1 MWLILFENTPNGSY
15 YKQNS
20 SVLNI
25 QMSWLYGMQ
34 NNFQEREDIL

>member
-1 MWLILFENTPNGSY
+1 MWLILFENTPDCSY

-25 QMSWLYGMQ
+25 QMSLLYGTQ